1 MHSVGEAVRCG
12 ASLLV
17 RQRGLG
23 GFHATSYPAGRRSAY
38 NGGNPPSGSQFLQV
52 REAAQRT
59 AHRNGVAPH
68 ERLPLAQRS
77 ASPRPRGDAKSERAS
92 RLCRLERTG
101 VRFPPLK

>member
-52 REAAQRT
+52 CEA
-59 AHRNGVAPH
+59 V
-68 ERLPLAQRS
+68 
-77 ASPRPRGDAKSERAS
+77 
-92 RLCRLERTG
+92 
-101 VRFPPLK
+101 